1 MTSTDPRPLHSFL
14 PWLLASVAVHAGL
27 FLPWPQAGAPVTV
40 AMDTADSAPLQVQLM
55 KLAQPQPAQAS
66 AAQRARAA
74 PVAAVPMP
82 APLPVAA
89 ATHVTTAPK
98 HRAWRGGQ
106 PPTDNAYAATDARPA
121 SARMPAATL
130 ETRPTA
136 SNADSDGNADRDTV
150 TAGWAELRAL
160 LHVAIDRH
168 KRYPQ
173 SALSMGRE
181 GSARVDFRL
190 RPDGHIDDLNIGVS
204 SGVRALDLAAYHA
217 VQAIAPFTA
226 ADRYL
231 DSTQHFQVD
240 VVFRIN

>member
-14 PWLLASVAVHAGL
+14 PWLLASVAAHAVL
-27 FLPWPQAGAPVTV
+27 IMQWPQAGAPVTV
-40 AMDTADSAPLQVQLM
+40 ATDTADSAPLQVQLV
-55 KLAQPQPAQAS
+55 KRAQPQPAQDIAV
-66 AAQRARAA
+66 QRAHATSL
-74 PVAAVPMP
+74 AVPVP
-82 APLPVAA
+82 APAPVAA
-89 ATHVTTAPK
+89 ATQAITAPK
-98 HRAWRGGQ
+98 RSALRGGQ
-106 PPTDNAYAATDARPA
+106 PPADITYAATDARPT
-121 SARMPAATL
+121 SATMPAAAM

-136 SNADSDGNADRDTV
+136 SNADSGGNADRDNV
-150 TAGWAELRAL
+150 TAGWAELVAL
-160 LHVAIDRH
+160 LHQAIDRH

-190 RPDGHIDDLNIGVS
+190 RPDGHIDDLNIGIS
-204 SGVRALDLAAYHA
+204 SGVRALDLAAYRA

>member
-1 MTSTDPRPLHSFL
+1 MTRTGPRPLRSLL
-14 PWLLASVAVHAGL
+14 PWLLASLAAHAVL
-27 FLPWPQAGAPVTV
+27 LMQWPQTGAPVTV
-40 AMDTADSAPLQVQLM
+40 ATDTTDGAPLQVQLV
-55 KLAQPQPAQAS
+55 KFAQPQPTQAI
-66 AAQRARAA
+66 AAQRAHATSI
-74 PVAAVPMP
+74 AVPVP
-82 APLPVAA
+82 VPTPVAA
-89 ATHVTTAPK
+89 AMQASTAPER
-98 HRAWRGGQ
+98 HTLRGGQ
-106 PPTDNAYAATDARPA
+106 SPADSAYAATDAGTTRA
-121 SARMPAATL
+121 MMPAAAS

-136 SNADSDGNADRDTV
+136 SSTDSGGNADRDNV
-150 TAGWAELRAL
+150 TAGWAELVSL
-160 LHVAIDRH
+160 LHQAIERH

-204 SGVRALDLAAYHA
+204 SGVRALDLAAYRA

-231 DSTQHFQVD
+231 DSTQRFQVD